1 MHNIF
6 LLTIFNNWHIIRLN
20 ESKGGELTSRSIKM
34 LVAYWDK
41 LIGGIDAKIEKLE
54 NELKTITDPVERIE
68 RNGKIIALLDLKID
82 LQNGEFGE
90 LEIGD

>member
-1 MHNIF
+1 
-6 LLTIFNNWHIIRLN
+6 
-20 ESKGGELTSRSIKM
+20 M